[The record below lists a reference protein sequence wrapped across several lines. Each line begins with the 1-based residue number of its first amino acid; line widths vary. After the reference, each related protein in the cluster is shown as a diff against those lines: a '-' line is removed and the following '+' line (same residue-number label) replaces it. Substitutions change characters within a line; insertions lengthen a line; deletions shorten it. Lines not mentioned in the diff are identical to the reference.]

1 MLRIEDLT
9 VNFTTLRGYV
19 KALENVSLE
28 IGEREVMALVGETGS
43 GKTTIGLAAMR
54 LLPPNAIVKSGRIL
68 FNGTDL
74 LKLSDEE
81 MRKIRGRKISMI
93 FQEPRI
99 SLNPVLTIGRQ
110 LMEIPE
116 EHLNATKKEAYEM
129 SVEALR
135 KVGLADPERIMKS
148 YPHEL
153 SGGMAQRVMIAMA
166 MMLKPKLLVADE
178 PTSALDVTVQ
188 AQVIDLMK
196 KLVRDTGSSVL
207 FITHDLSLAA
217 EFADNVTVIY
227 RGRIVEKGDIYSIF
241 YEPKHPYTKSLLE
254 AIPKIGCRKRLRPTL
269 DSEGWQE

>member
-1 MLRIEDLT
+1 VLRIEDLT

-43 GKTTIGLAAMR
+43 GKTTIGLAIMR

-68 FNGTDL
+68 FNGVDL
-74 LKLSDEE
+74 LKLCDEE
-81 MRKIRGRKISMI
+81 MRRIRGSKISMI

-99 SLNPVLTIGRQ
+99 SLNPVLTVGKQ

-135 KVGLADPERIMKS
+135 KVGLADPERIMRS

-188 AQVIDLMK
+188 AQVIDLMR

-217 EFADNVTVIY
+217 EFADKVTVIY

-254 AIPKIGCRKRLRPTL
+254 AIPRIGCRKRLKPIL
-269 DSEGWQE
+269 DPEG